1 LAVAEM
7 APGMAARMDRERDLQ
22 RRLNSVDPVTRYRAK
37 EEINTINVAQA
48 GKIAVGIAKRTEDKY
63 KSVIKHCDEIDRQA
77 AERFKPL
84 PSWAKNHI
92 VKNDN

>member
-1 LAVAEM
+1 MAVAEM

-37 EEINTINVAQA
+37 EEVNATNMAKA
-48 GKIAVGIAKRTEDKY
+48 GRIAVEIAKRTESEY
-63 KSVIKHCDEIDRQA
+63 LAVVGRCDEIDRQA
-77 AERFKPL
+77 LAKYKPL

-92 VKNDN
+92 AKNN